1 MTDFEK
7 AQIAGN
13 RQFLSSLAQHG
24 VHHTLLKGAASAC
37 LLYPERHMRAA
48 WDFDVG
54 VGWNDL
60 RDAEA
65 LALAAGFHQAQRD
78 RDAPRFYRANRRLRA
93 IVEESHFELGFLVRR
108 LQVTNLSAETKAAIK
123 AEKWCHQFWHD
134 ADTDKPW
141 CYAVLDIHHKLSLD
155 IGLDDLLLTVTS
167 VERSGERINVPDFA
181 WFAAH
186 LIFKLY
192 WEGVHSY
199 GKGLYQCAD
208 LVRLIPH
215 LDEPTFDRLANI
227 LDSYNLV
234 AGGYYAFNHLADFG
248 IAPPPHIARFIDD
261 AQVPPSGSD
270 PIEINDLGDVWPNC
284 GVDASAAARRTPQT
298 ASRRV
303 QNRRLGSLV
312 QPEKLVGLQAEPV
325 AEFQR
330 DRRACAPVC
339 DIAFLIAVIA
349 RHDIDRRAG
358 RRPIKLG
365 RDTALLRRGA
375 GGVHLSDRRNP
386 RRGRI

>member
-1 MTDFEK
+1 MNAPRLDFDAVRQRELLDGFSPEDQIIVALLAANETPPLPSATPPDSAKIVERLLQCWQILPSLPESIFRDWLGQFVTAEDHRRLHNARLAVTDFEK

-13 RQFLSSLAQHG
+13 RGFLNSLKQHG
-24 VHHTLLKGAASAC
+24 IHHTLLKGAASAC
-37 LLYPERHMRAA
+37 LLYPERQMRAA

-78 RDAPRFYRANRRLRA
+78 RDAPRFYRADRRLRA

-167 VERSGERINVPDFA
+167 VERGGEQINVPDFA

-192 WEGVHSY
+192 WEGVHNY

-215 LDEPTFDRLANI
+215 LDEPTFDRLVNI
-227 LDSYNLV
+227 LDTYNLA
-234 AGGYYAFNHLADFG
+234 AGAFYAFNHLADFG
-248 IAPPPHIARFIDD
+248 IAPPPHIARFIDT
-261 AQVPPSGSD
+261 ARVPPNDGD
-270 PIEINDLGDVWPNC
+270 PIEFNDLGDVWP
-284 GVDASAAARRTPQT
+284 
-298 ASRRV
+298 
-303 QNRRLGSLV
+303 
-312 QPEKLVGLQAEPV
+312 KLW
-325 AEFQR
+325 
-330 DRRACAPVC
+330 
-339 DIAFLIAVIA
+339 
-349 RHDIDRRAG
+349 G
-358 RRPIKLG
+358 RR
-365 RDTALLRRGA
+365 
-375 GGVHLSDRRNP
+375 
-386 RRGRI
+386 

>member
-1 MTDFEK
+1 MSAPRLDFDAVRQRELLDGFATEDQIVVSLLAGNETRPLPTATPPDSAKIVERLLECWQILPSLPEHIFQDWLSQFVNPDDHRRLHNARLAVTDFEK

-78 RDAPRFYRANRRLRA
+78 RDAPRFYRADRRLRA

-134 ADTDKPW
+134 TDTDKPW

-167 VERSGERINVPDFA
+167 VERGGERINVPDFA

-192 WEGVHSY
+192 WEGVHSN

-227 LDSYNLV
+227 LDTYNLV

-248 IAPPPHIARFIDD
+248 IAPPPHISRFIDD

-270 PIEINDLGDVWPNC
+270 PIEINDLGDVWP
-284 GVDASAAARRTPQT
+284 
-298 ASRRV
+298 
-303 QNRRLGSLV
+303 
-312 QPEKLVGLQAEPV
+312 KLW
-325 AEFQR
+325 
-330 DRRACAPVC
+330 
-339 DIAFLIAVIA
+339 
-349 RHDIDRRAG
+349 G
-358 RRPIKLG
+358 RR
-365 RDTALLRRGA
+365 
-375 GGVHLSDRRNP
+375 
-386 RRGRI
+386 